1 MKNSGTL
8 PIPAVS
14 TWGVLIAALSLL
26 VLGTI
31 AIQDPSTLRNL
42 GSVSKHPIMPN
53 YLPDDREVGEYE
65 TTRAHG

>member
-1 MKNSGTL
+1 LFVETIPVMSAAVCPAGYATINIDNS
-8 PIPAVS
+8 
-14 TWGVLIAALSLL
+14 
-26 VLGTI
+26 
-31 AIQDPSTLRNL
+31 L